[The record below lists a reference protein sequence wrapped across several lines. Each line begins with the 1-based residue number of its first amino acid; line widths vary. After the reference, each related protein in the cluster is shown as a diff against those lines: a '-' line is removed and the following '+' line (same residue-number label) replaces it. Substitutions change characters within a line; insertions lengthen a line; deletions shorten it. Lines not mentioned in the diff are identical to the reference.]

1 MDMKAEEKILAK
13 YGRDTGYRAPEGF
26 LDAAFEKI
34 SAAKGDLPKAPELK
48 PRTRWQIVR
57 PYVYLAAMFAGI
69 WCTMKIFSDVQKLP
83 QISLDNMPTQMA
95 DAMQEENIY
104 SEVSLSANLQSAK
117 TDYELESDLQESFED
132 FDDFAEEF
140 DYDFSDQYE
149 NLPVEQHT
157 HTAG

>member
-1 MDMKAEEKILAK
+1 
-13 YGRDTGYRAPEGF
+13 
-26 LDAAFEKI
+26 
-34 SAAKGDLPKAPELK
+34 
-48 PRTRWQIVR
+48 
-57 PYVYLAAMFAGI
+57 MFAGI

-83 QISLDNMPTQMA
+83 EISLDNMPTQMA